1 MITRKT
7 DLRAYWLIR
16 RGRFAKKKKVY
27 KQVAAVVI
35 DPTTAIYVAALVG
48 YLVVSLFLTGNITEE
63 LAPFFAFVKENASK
77 GYLLLLSV
85 LPIRYIVR
93 SFQHPGILFSTSEYQ
108 LGLLPF
114 RREKIWA
121 FLLVEKSLKV
131 LLFFGSLAALLI
143 FVTPI
148 SSSLITSYLTLIA
161 VYDLVMAVPQWKLFQ
176 QRFWIKAVWLLLFIL
191 SNLTG
196 VMLESEL
203 IGLMQLVLIIL
214 AHIVL
219 LPRLFKGINWERVTE
234 ISDYYIWNM
243 LVVSKVSQTKFK
255 KKKSYS
261 ILQNSA
267 RRKRSF
273 ATIFSI
279 YHRLWQLYLVKN
291 LGVIFQVIGVIL
303 LMLVAFQFFKEW
315 LYYIGMAVGIHVYTA
330 LCTNLFHNRFQADV
344 VEVLP
349 WDLAMYK
356 RTYFKW
362 MAMGGGLLF
371 LPIFSYFIRHWDVWA
386 PFQLMFVVCVFL
398 YAYHVNMDKTII
410 LLAKK
415 SGFLQLREGLSLVF
429 IISVAISHILPV
441 ISLTALGII
450 PALYFQLRNNN
461 DNGPKSIT

>member
-1 MITRKT
+1 MRTTKT

-27 KQVAAVVI
+27 KQVAAVVF
-35 DPTTAIYVAALVG
+35 DLTTAIYVAALVG
-48 YLVVSLFLTGNITEE
+48 YIGLSLFLTGNISEE
-63 LAPFFAFVKENASK
+63 LAPFFAFIEENASK

-121 FLLVEKSLKV
+121 FIVVEKLLK
-131 LLFFGSLAALLI
+131 LLLLYGSLAALMIL
-143 FVTPI
+143 VTPI
-148 SSSLITSYLTLIA
+148 SSSLIISYLTLFA
-161 VYDLVMAVPQWKLFQ
+161 VYDLVMTVPQWKLFQ
-176 QRFWIKAVWLLLFIL
+176 KRFWVKAGWLLLFIL
-191 SNLTG
+191 SNLIA
-196 VMLESEL
+196 VILESEL
-203 IGLMQLVLIIL
+203 IGLVQLVVIIL
-214 AHIVL
+214 AHIVI
-219 LPRLFKGINWERVTE
+219 LPHLFKGINWERVTE

-255 KKKSYS
+255 KKKTYS

-273 ATIFSI
+273 ATKLSI
-279 YHRLWQLYLVKN
+279 YHRLWQLYLLKN
-291 LGVIFQVIGVIL
+291 LGVITQVIGAIL
-303 LMLVAFQFFKEW
+303 LMLVAFQFFEEW
-315 LYYIGMAVGIHVYTA
+315 IYYIGMAIGIHVYSA
-330 LCTNLFHNRFQADV
+330 LCANLFQNRFHADV

-349 WDLAMYK
+349 WDLFMYK

-386 PFQLMFVVCVFL
+386 PFQLVFVISVFL
-398 YAYHVNMDKTII
+398 YTYHVNMDKTII

-415 SGFLQLREGLSLVF
+415 SGFLQLREGLSLVLT
-429 IISVAISHILPV
+429 ILVAISHMLPV
-441 ISLTALGII
+441 ISLIAIGIVW
-450 PALYFQLRNNN
+450 ALYFQLRNNN
-461 DNGPKSIT
+461 GNDPRSVV